1 MAVYT
6 PFAAGQ
12 RLPAGSLDTLI
23 VTETMAWT
31 ALSAIGAYAS
41 GFTAGNPTPRM
52 RKLMVAGTEVWE
64 YEGKINI
71 ASLTP
76 GVGGL
81 ATAFTFNTGY
91 RPGSER
97 GYMTYA
103 TSANLYAMFLAIQT
117 SGLLKV
123 GVPTAAG
130 GAASAS
136 LDGIRITN
144 PSV

>member
-1 MAVYT
+1 VPYA
-6 PFAAGQ
+6 PF
-12 RLPAGSLDTLI
+12 PAGATPTANDLNTLI
-23 VTETMAWT
+23 VQETMVWT
-31 ALSAIGAYAS
+31 ALSSLGAYAS

-52 RKLMVAGTEVWE
+52 HKIIEAGTEVWE

-71 ASLTP
+71 ASLTA
-76 GVGGL
+76 GAAGL
-81 ATAFTFNTGY
+81 ATAFTFNVGF

-97 GYMTYA
+97 GFMTYA
-103 TSANLYAMFLAIQT
+103 TSAGLYAAFLAIQPAGT
-117 SGLLKV
+117 LKV

-144 PSV
+144 PLA